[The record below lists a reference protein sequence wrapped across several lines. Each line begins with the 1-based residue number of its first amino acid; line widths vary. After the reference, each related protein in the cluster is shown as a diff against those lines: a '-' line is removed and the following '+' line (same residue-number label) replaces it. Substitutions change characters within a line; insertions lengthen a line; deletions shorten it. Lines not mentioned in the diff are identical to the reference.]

1 MQCNMSAAEIKFR
14 LETEAGL
21 SIAAFAAIIERH
33 PSTVS
38 MVIHRRRT
46 SNPIMTKIA
55 ETLEAARSAQKQPS
69 NDKEDAA

>member
-1 MQCNMSAAEIKFR
+1 MQCNMSAAEIKFH
-14 LETEAGL
+14 LEPEPGL
-21 SIAAFAAIIERH
+21 SIAAFAARINRH

-55 ETLEAARSAQKQPS
+55 ETLEAARSAQKQPP
-69 NDKEDAA
+69 NDREEAA

>member
-1 MQCNMSAAEIKFR
+1 MSAAEIKFR

-21 SIAAFAAIIERH
+21 SIAAFAARINRH
-33 PSTVS
+33 PSTGS

-46 SNPIMTKIA
+46 SNPIMT

-69 NDKEDAA
+69 DDREDAA